1 MAYKF
6 TTKQDTKQQQ
16 NTYALYMIIS
26 SYFNKSTCS
35 NKLQETSLHLYY
47 QDLAPAK
54 QESLEAKIIEDI
66 EKNMKDVLPV
76 LAEMNCTVS
85 IRRQAGE
92 YRLFFETGFE
102 SVFVVVDHKG
112 HYRIQ
117 VLEGADCSL
126 QKSA

>member
-6 TTKQDTKQQQ
+6 T
-16 NTYALYMIIS
+16 
-26 SYFNKSTCS
+26 
-35 NKLQETSLHLYY
+35 
-47 QDLAPAK
+47 AK
-54 QESLEAKIIEDI
+54 QEKQEALIIKDI
-66 EKNMKDVLPV
+66 EKNLKDVLPV
-76 LAEMNCTVS
+76 LAEMNCAVS

-92 YRLFFETGFE
+92 YRLFFEAGFE

-112 HYRIQ
+112 HYRTQ